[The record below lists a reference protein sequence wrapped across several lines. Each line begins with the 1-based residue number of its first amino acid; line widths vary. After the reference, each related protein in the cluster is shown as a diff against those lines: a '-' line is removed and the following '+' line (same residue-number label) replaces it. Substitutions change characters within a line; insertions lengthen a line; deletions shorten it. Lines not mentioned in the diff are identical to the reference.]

1 MNIYQTASVI
11 AIACSG
17 TYILA
22 NNTNSTIE
30 AVDKDTRYTAL
41 SEDDYKRVANE
52 LGIEIAVIKAVSD
65 IEAGKNHQ
73 GFVSPG
79 MPTLNF
85 SRKHVQQQS
94 ATSRHNREQQRAPF
108 V

>member
-30 AVDKDTRYTAL
+30 AVAHVGK
-41 SEDDYKRVANE
+41 
-52 LGIEIAVIKAVSD
+52 D
-65 IEAGKNHQ
+65 IEHLKGAAKEVVHHVGEEVGILEVRQQPQVNHH
-73 GFVSPG
+73 G
-79 MPTLNF
+79 
-85 SRKHVQQQS
+85 
-94 ATSRHNREQQRAPF
+94 ED
-108 V
+108 